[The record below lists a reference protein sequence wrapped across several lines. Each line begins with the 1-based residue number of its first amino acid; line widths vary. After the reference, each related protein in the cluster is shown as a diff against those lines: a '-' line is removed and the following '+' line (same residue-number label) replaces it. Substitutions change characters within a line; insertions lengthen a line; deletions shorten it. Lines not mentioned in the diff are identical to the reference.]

1 MRIRL
6 EEPKDY
12 RRVETLTRE
21 AFWNVYRPGCVEHFI
36 LHQLRKEPCFVPELT
51 YVLEE
56 KDEIIAHIAYAQ
68 GTLVQFNGQR
78 QAMLLFGPVSVLPAY
93 QGKGYGSQLIRF
105 TLDKAAQLCYPAVVI
120 TGNPAYYKRFGFV
133 SASRYGMTM
142 EGMTAEEAPFFMV
155 KLLQRQAAETLAGV
169 YTDPA
174 CYQVEEAEV
183 AAFDSTFPQKIK
195 EVRPGQLV

>member
-1 MRIRL
+1 
-6 EEPKDY
+6 
-12 RRVETLTRE
+12 
-21 AFWNVYRPGCVEHFI
+21 
-36 LHQLRKEPCFVPELT
+36 
-51 YVLEE
+51 
-56 KDEIIAHIAYAQ
+56 
-68 GTLVQFNGQR
+68 
-78 QAMLLFGPVSVLPAY
+78 
-93 QGKGYGSQLIRF
+93 
-105 TLDKAAQLCYPAVVI
+105 
-120 TGNPAYYKRFGFV
+120 
-133 SASRYGMTM
+133 M